1 MIQKKVKIINKLGL
15 HARASSKLTQLASL
29 FSSEIYIIKKNK
41 KVNAKNI
48 MDILMLAASVD
59 SEVEIEANGSDEIE
73 AIKQIEKLF
82 QNYFEEGE

>member
-1 MIQKKVKIINKLGL
+1 MIKKKIKIINKLGL
-15 HARASSKLTQLASL
+15 HAMASSKLTQLASQ
-29 FSSEIYIIKKNK
+29 FNSKIFIIKNNK

-48 MDILMLAASVD
+48 MDILMLAASVN

>member
-1 MIQKKVKIINKLGL
+1 MIKKKITIINKLGL

-29 FSSEIYIIKKNK
+29 FSSEIFIIKNNE

-48 MDILMLAASVD
+48 MDILMLAAGMG
-59 SEVEIEANGSDEIE
+59 SEVEIQVNGSDENE

-82 QNYFEEGE
+82 KNYFDEGE

>member
-1 MIQKKVKIINKLGL
+1 
-15 HARASSKLTQLASL
+15 
-29 FSSEIYIIKKNK
+29 
-41 KVNAKNI
+41 

>member
-1 MIQKKVKIINKLGL
+1 MIKKKIKVINKLGL
-15 HARASSKLTQLASL
+15 HARASSKLTQLASQ
-29 FSSEIYIIKKNK
+29 FNSKIFIIKNNK

>member
-29 FSSEIYIIKKNK
+29 FSSEIFIIKNNK

-48 MDILMLAASVD
+48 MDILMLAASVG
-59 SEVEIEANGSDEIE
+59 SEVEIQVSGPDEIE
-73 AIKQIEKLF
+73 AIKQIEMLF
-82 QNYFEEGE
+82 QNYFDEGE

>member
-1 MIQKKVKIINKLGL
+1 MIKKKITIINKLGL

-29 FSSEIYIIKKNK
+29 FSSEIFIIKNNE

>member
-15 HARASSKLTQLASL
+15 HARSSSKLTQLTSL
-29 FSSEIYIIKKNK
+29 FSSEIFIIKNNK

-48 MDILMLAASVD
+48 MDILMLAASVG
-59 SEVEIEANGSDEIE
+59 SEIEIQVSGLDEKE

-82 QNYFEEGE
+82 QNYFDEGE